1 MLTLHYNGQQ
11 IPTGGDFSLRMEWV
25 NPVCF
30 MDSVPGNA
38 GLGIDIPVNDHSR
51 TIFGNPHRF
60 EKHLAQADRSF
71 PGFEVRFSGVL
82 LLSGTLNITNAT
94 TDKYSGWLQS
104 ELGTLGQ
111 QQRDRFLPD
120 LEWKKGVEFQNKE
133 FYDAHE
139 DEYCPYP
146 ILNGAFWNGKGRE
159 TAVVREYTDED
170 GQVHQ
175 VGEMIGYLA
184 MVFRRDFY
192 RMVNFREGG
201 TIKTQDEGC
210 VVSPFLYLRYVI
222 REMLRLNRFFID
234 RNDMINTL
242 VDLGLEKFLVLY
254 HNFNIMQQ
262 FFFTNPFE
270 YTYFDH
276 DLGAMAGRWESQ
288 IYRSL
293 WFLEK
298 FDYHGLLPRV
308 SMKDFLLGLQNYLNY
323 VFVFR
328 SLGKVDII
336 DRNAILEGE
345 AFDLDP
351 WFSGDWIIG
360 ERKSVTLKFI
370 SEFDKED
377 RMFGQQYH
385 DLTHRRADFKEAVW
399 TFTDLE
405 AITSPEM
412 GELRLVKDEN
422 RIYEYKWKV
431 LTSEDVMFRET
442 QLDAL
447 GWEFIS
453 SGPQPFVYG
462 DSDQIE
468 EIKTAFSTL
477 QQIREGYGL
486 PVVLQ
491 QGNLEKMKNAW
502 VDFTPRLINTSELLH
517 PGALYW
523 EGENG
528 LFQKRWKHFARFWA
542 NRHPVE
548 GEFSLPLNVLYHV
561 TRNITGKFRT
571 VHGEFIIETVETEFG
586 SNMVGHTRIKGYK
599 L

>member
-1 MLTLHYNGQQ
+1 MYKRQ
-11 IPTGGDFSLRMEWV
+11 
-25 NPVCF
+25 
-30 MDSVPGNA
+30 
-38 GLGIDIPVNDHSR
+38 
-51 TIFGNPHRF
+51 
-60 EKHLAQADRSF
+60 
-71 PGFEVRFSGVL
+71 
-82 LLSGTLNITNAT
+82 
-94 TDKYSGWLQS
+94 DKYSGWLQS

-120 LEWKKGVEFQNKE
+120 LEWKQGVEFQNKE

-175 VGEMIGYLA
+175 VGEMIGYLT

-276 DLGAMAGRWESQ
+276 DLGAMVGRWESQ

-308 SMKDFLLGLQNYLNY
+308 SMKDFIIGLQNYLNY

-328 SLGKVDII
+328 SLGKVDIV

-351 WFSGDWIIG
+351 WFSGEWIIG

-405 AITSPEM
+405 GITSPEM

-462 DSDQIE
+462 ESDQIE

-571 VHGEFIIETVETEFG
+571 MHGEFIIEKVETEFG
-586 SNMVGHTRIKGYK
+586 SNMVGTTKIKGYK

>member
-1 MLTLHYNGQQ
+1 MQE
-11 IPTGGDFSLRMEWV
+11 I
-25 NPVCF
+25 
-30 MDSVPGNA
+30 PGNA
-38 GLGIDIPVNDHSR
+38 ALGIDIPVNDFSR

-60 EKHLAQADRSF
+60 EKNLAQADRSF

-120 LEWKKGVEFQNKE
+120 LEWKQGVEFQNKE

-175 VGEMIGYLA
+175 VGEMIGYLT

-276 DLGAMAGRWESQ
+276 DLGAMVGRWESQ

-308 SMKDFLLGLQNYLNY
+308 SMKDFIIGLQNYLNY

-328 SLGKVDII
+328 SLGKVDIV

-351 WFSGDWIIG
+351 WFSGEWIIG

-405 AITSPEM
+405 GITSPEM

-462 DSDQIE
+462 ESDQIE

-571 VHGEFIIETVETEFG
+571 MHGEFIIEKVETEFG
-586 SNMVGHTRIKGYK
+586 SNMVGTTKIKGYK